1 MNNIKYIILKG
12 DNNSEWYCDN
22 SFAILKLTPENIEE
36 IKSLQNKLKEH
47 FNNYQVNI
55 KLYNLYFTWYSVEE
69 DNLLDSV
76 SSEKIVEWFES
87 EQNPKLIDLTENDLS
102 LLIPSN
108 SEPLDFNT
116 AVILKDSMYLKT
128 DFKYDSEE
136 LFTEEFDLIALLNKQ

>member
-36 IKSLQNKLKEH
+36 IKSLQSKLKEH

-87 EQNPKLIDLTENDLS
+87 EQNPKLIDLTDNDLS

-108 SEPLDFNT
+108 SELLDFNT

>member
-36 IKSLQNKLKEH
+36 IKSLQSKLKEH